1 MTENGKQIQKSG
13 DDSINIQAGQI
24 SIVRGLSVE
33 DVKSIALDV
42 FKSNF
47 YELSGIAKDTAK
59 ERAEEIT
66 NKFLAEL
73 MSRNPDG
80 LQSAEDPDVQYAIFT
95 AQREY
100 ARTGDKEL
108 GDILVDIL
116 VDRTK
121 ESNRSVLQIVLNESL
136 QVAPK
141 LTKNQLDALSII
153 FSLRYT
159 RYLKMSNLDALKH
172 YLDYRLS
179 PFIPSLTKNDTCYQ
193 HLAYAG
199 CGTISIGSVEIEAI
213 FLKHYTGLFVKGFPE
228 SDIASIVES
237 NPSSSTM
244 FMKCIRNPSLLQ
256 VNGIDEET
264 IRTKSKKIG
273 LDDLLTKSLI
283 QIQNQNIMTEEEI
296 KSDLKTIHPCMEK
309 LFDVWDGSFM
319 KNINLTSVGIA
330 IGHANT
336 RRITKETDNL
346 SIWIN

>member
-13 DDSINIQAGQI
+13 DDSINIQAKQI
-24 SIVRGLSVE
+24 IVRGLSVE
-33 DVKSIALDV
+33 DVKTIALDV

-47 YELSGIAKDTAK
+47 CVLKGIAKNIAE

-73 MSRNPDG
+73 MRRNPDG

-121 ESNRSVLQIVLNESL
+121 QSNRSVLQIVLNESL

-153 FSLRYT
+153 FNFRYT
-159 RYLKMSNLDALKH
+159 VYLKMINLDALKH
-172 YLDYRLS
+172 WLDYRIS
-179 PFIPSLTKNDTCYQ
+179 PFLGSLTKSTTCYQ

-199 CGTISIGSVEIEAI
+199 CGIISIGSIKLEEI
-213 FLKHYTGLFVKGFPE
+213 FKRTYPGLFMKGFPE
-228 SDIASIVES
+228 SEKTEIVSS
-237 NPSSSTM
+237 NPSSAIM
-244 FMKCIRNPSLLQ
+244 FTKCMRESI
-256 VNGIDEET
+256 T
-264 IRTKSKKIG
+264 T
-273 LDDLLTKSLI
+273 
-283 QIQNQNIMTEEEI
+283 
-296 KSDLKTIHPCMEK
+296 
-309 LFDVWDGSFM
+309 
-319 KNINLTSVGIA
+319 TS
-330 IGHANT
+330 
-336 RRITKETDNL
+336 
-346 SIWIN
+346 